1 SMGIYYLTCL
11 QFLTLAAFGPST
23 DLAYELHRPAVLSSD
38 GVAGAFWSVSLGLP
52 AFRLSRA
59 SPLRHDGLAS
69 GAALAAVLA
78 RPGGGRR
85 VRFAEVGVWQ
95 SLGDV
100 LPRGDLSRQIG
111 ARGQGNLSRQI
122 WRRAGFRRGGDLEVT
137 AFCAVSPCRRVDPD
151 RLPSA
156 IRLQTAAPFCRAPC
170 PLRGGSSRATRR
182 RQWEPIRACEI
193 PCGARPDTFCSV

>member
-95 SLGDV
+95 
-100 LPRGDLSRQIG
+100 
-111 ARGQGNLSRQI
+111 GNLSRQI